1 MALIY
6 SQTRRYMID
15 NITRLDFFNVFT
27 LIYGEFIINLV
38 KHSKDIKIIW
48 TFITFEKIISIQS
61 KSVFDRFQQNAK

>member
-27 LIYGEFIINLV
+27 LIYGEIIINLV